1 MSRKIHNCEFCQ
13 KNFSTKSNLNYH
25 QKTAKYCLEKRGQ
38 DISGF
43 ICNICDKEFTEKRY
57 CQIHTEKCKK
67 RFDINSNLEIKTAKQ
82 QQFLEDKE
90 RIIQNQAKQIVELQD
105 KMFQE
110 QSRQV
115 DALRVSL
122 ENIAIKGA
130 TKSTSSSKTTN
141 IIQLPLTQEWL
152 NENAKYLTKDHI
164 KDGISGLAR
173 YAVEFP
179 LKNRIIVADAAR
191 KTIKFK
197 NEQGNTVKDAKGLQ
211 TTKMVCK
218 SIKEPA
224 TENITKIRNERID
237 FMANI
242 KNPNRTITNTVIK
255 QLDELSDMQNGIN
268 TLSEG
273 KDHEMQNKFIDNV
286 CTFTAS

>member
-1 MSRKIHNCEFCQ
+1 MSEKYTCQFC
-13 KNFSTKSNLNYH
+13 KKAFSTKSNLNCH
-25 QKTAKYCLEKRGQ
+25 KNSAKYCLQKRGEN
-38 DISGF
+38 ILSF
-43 ICNICDKEFTEKRY
+43 TCTICKKEFVDKKY
-57 CQIHTEKCKK
+57 CRLHMEKCQKT
-67 RFDINSNLEIKTAKQ
+67 FVQFEIKSAKQ
-82 QQFLEDKE
+82 EQALEDKD
-90 RIIQNQAKQIVELQD
+90 RIIQDQAKQIANLQD
-105 KMFQE
+105 K
-110 QSRQV
+110 
-115 DALRVSL
+115 L